1 MKRYFRVMLGK
12 GSNLAAECV
21 VGNFIGVEY
30 DIDQDLTNWLAGE
43 WRDFNKE
50 FIRIYLDK
58 HPGKSRIS
66 AGLACGAIWTLGKG
80 MQLGD
85 IIFSPDGQGNYR
97 VGKVTGDYHYA
108 AGENLF
114 HRRAVEW
121 LPTVFEHAATPQS
134 LQRAGSAGTISDITS
149 YAQEIETL
157 IAGELATTVN
167 AIADSEDGDPAVF
180 SLEKHLED
188 FLVANWENTELGKDY
203 NIFEEDG
210 KKKGQQFNT
219 GSTGQ
224 IDILA
229 VSKDNKRLL
238 VIELK
243 RGRASDIVVGQILR
257 YMGYVKEELLDP
269 GQEVE
274 GVIIALEDDKKLRL
288 AIKIVPSIT
297 FFRYELN
304 FKLVKG

>member
-21 VGNFIGVEY
+21 AGNFIGVEY

-50 FIRIYLDK
+50 FIRFYLDK

-66 AGLACGAIWTLGKG
+66 AGLACGALWTLGKG
-80 MQLGD
+80 MQIGD

-97 VGKVTGDYHYA
+97 VGKVTGDYRYA

-121 LPTVFEHAATPQS
+121 LPTVFERAATPQS
-134 LQRAGSAGTISDITS
+134 LQRAGSAGTISDITI
-149 YAQEIETL
+149 YAQEIESL
-157 IAGELATTVN
+157 IAGQPAVTVN
-167 AIADSEDGDPAVF
+167 AVGDSEDGDPAVF
-180 SLEKHLED
+180 ALEKHLED
-188 FLVANWENTELGKDY
+188 FLVANWENTELGK
-203 NIFEEDG
+203 NFAIFEEDG
-210 KKKGQQFNT
+210 VKTGQQFNT
-219 GSTGQ
+219 GGMGQ

-229 VSKDNKRLL
+229 ISKDKKRLL

-243 RGRASDIVVGQILR
+243 KGRPSDKVVGQILR
-257 YMGYVKEELLDP
+257 YMGYVKVELLEP

-274 GVIIALEDDKKLRL
+274 GMIIALEDDKKLSL
-288 AIKIVPSIT
+288 AISMVPSIS
-297 FFRYELN
+297 FYRYEIN